1 MNRGHPPGPYIQAF
15 IHFRAGQ
22 AKSCACKPRNP
33 GDAHANNTRLLRRV
47 AGRLPRVLHRSYLHH
62 LHGLVRR
69 AARPTRAWHRL
80 WHAHRCQAGRDLAP
94 RQSAPV
100 LHLSAV
106 AARPPRA
113 AAVRPDRGPPEPR
126 PADPARHRRH
136 LVPPGKPP
144 PALGRLPP
152 RPDRSGWPAHR
163 LGHCWVVVGILV
175 KLPVAP
181 HRHVCLPVL
190 PACGTHA
197 TPTTPSWC
205 WPTR

>member
-1 MNRGHPPGPYIQAF
+1 MCLQAAEPRRCSCQQYPAPSPSCWAPSAAASPLLPSPTF
-15 IHFRAGQ
+15 TALCAGC
-22 AKSCACKPRNP
+22 SPNP
-33 GDAHANNTRLLRRV
+33 G
-47 AGRLPRVLHRSYLHH
+47 
-62 LHGLVRR
+62 
-69 AARPTRAWHRL
+69 
-80 WHAHRCQAGRDLAP
+80 LAP
-94 RQSAPV
+94 SVACSPVPGWPGSGTSQSAPV